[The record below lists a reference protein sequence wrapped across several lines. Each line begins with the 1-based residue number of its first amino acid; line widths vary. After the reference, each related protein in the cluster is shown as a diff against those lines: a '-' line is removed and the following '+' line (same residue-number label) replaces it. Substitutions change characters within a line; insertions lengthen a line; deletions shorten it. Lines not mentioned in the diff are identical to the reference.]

1 MGGLTHWFQP
11 LPRPCTLGYSDGRT
25 HPLVTAS
32 APPLHIRVQQWW
44 ADSPTGSRLCPD
56 PVQHVHHVQQFN
68 LVWHTQCCGSGGP
81 EWFWS
86 AGSGSRRAKKAAH
99 KKETTKIFFMIW
111 SAGCSL
117 LKAWDFSYSLAVLH
131 GGLGIN
137 VPVWQ
142 ILTKKIRIFSP
153 SKFFLFNFWSSNPW
167 IRIRINLKCWI
178 GIRIEPM
185 RIHSTGRTRS
195 SDEKNNTKRSG
206 WQFSSQKLKIWS
218 DQSMIN
224 FNPAGLDKKGV
235 KFAITCI
242 TFCTYSCQ
250 TKQNVSLC
258 FSATWRFLFMMF
270 PNI

>member
-1 MGGLTHWFQP
+1 MFSFEGL
-11 LPRPCTLGYSDGRT
+11 S
-25 HPLVTAS
+25 
-32 APPLHIRVQQWW
+32 
-44 ADSPTGSRLCPD
+44 
-56 PVQHVHHVQQFN
+56 
-68 LVWHTQCCGSGGP
+68 
-81 EWFWS
+81 
-86 AGSGSRRAKKAAH
+86 
-99 KKETTKIFFMIW
+99 
-111 SAGCSL
+111 
-117 LKAWDFSYSLAVLH
+117 FSYSLAVLH

-142 ILTKKIRIFSP
+142 ILTKKRQIFSP

-167 IRIRINLKCWI
+167 IRIHINLKCWI

-195 SDEKNNTKRSG
+195 SDEKNTTKRSG

-218 DQSMIN
+218 DQSIIN

-242 TFCTYSCQ
+242 TFCTYSSQ
-250 TKQNVSLC
+250 IKQNVSLC
-258 FSATWRFLFMMF
+258 FSATWRFLLIMF